1 MTRLSTTRLRLRTP
15 MATRSIRMTMST
27 RTSRRRR
34 CPWRRTTPTGKGPQA
49 FCSRRRRGIEH
60 GLGSRQLEQLIA
72 DADMDNDGGLNIDEL
87 ASFVATVAAQEGG
100 VASLVAKSAEKAGTE
115 VAEEEDD
122 EENFDDGDFDDAKI
136 LVVENGAHARTS

>member
-1 MTRLSTTRLRLRTP
+1 MSMEENDADGDGKLSTQDVLKLFAPDDGEDSNT
-15 MATRSIRMTMST
+15 
-27 RTSRRRR
+27 
-34 CPWRRTTPTGKGPQA
+34 
-49 FCSRRRRGIEH
+49 